1 MSEQSFH
8 ANGLLMTSNMKLST
22 RILLTYLVPCV
33 VFTIAV
39 VAVILQISELQRTM
53 AQTDRATSI
62 VQQGMSLQLHVT
74 ELQRAARGAL
84 LRVEDADPATF
95 VEAKAG
101 VDAALNELGKL
112 VRDPAQIA
120 TLKRLADTAADISEA
135 TRRQFE
141 RVRAGQLEEGLKEFQ
156 TSRSEEAF
164 RNFDRLASQFFDR
177 EQQIEIELKARS
189 AEKVASVVQI
199 ALVCLAIAIVVSIAA
214 GAWLARSTG
223 DNLRRL
229 IAGIASSSAEIATTT
244 HQHEG
249 AMTQQNSA
257 VTETTATIEEMVS
270 TARINAE
277 QAESAAGSANAA
289 LTTTR
294 EGAALVTRNEQ
305 ELQSAEEAMR
315 LMAQQIVGLSEQAG
329 RIGEIARLVGE
340 LAAETNMLA
349 LNAAVEAARAGD
361 QGKGFAVVAAEIR
374 KLADQSKKS
383 AERANV
389 IVNDIQKATN
399 GMVMTAEDGSDKTL
413 AATKTA
419 REATRAF
426 EEVSQLADAVHK
438 NAQEVLLNSKQQAV
452 ALSQID
458 IAMKSIDNGARE
470 ITDGT
475 SQIREGITR
484 LSALAGE
491 VERIL

>member
-1 MSEQSFH
+1 MK
-8 ANGLLMTSNMKLST
+8 SNMKLST

-39 VAVILQISELQRTM
+39 AAVILQITELQRTM
-53 AQTDRATSI
+53 AQTDRAISI
-62 VQQGMSLQLHVT
+62 VQMGMTLQLNVT
-74 ELQRAARGAL
+74 ELQRAARGVL
-84 LRVEDADPATF
+84 LRAEDPDPNAYATSRSRA
-95 VEAKAG
+95 EH
-101 VDAALNELGKL
+101 ALTELNQL
-112 VRDPAQIA
+112 VRDQAQIA
-120 TLKRLADTAADISEA
+120 TLKRLAETMTLIADS
-135 TRRQFE
+135 TRRQIE
-141 RVRAGQLEEGLKEFQ
+141 HVHAGQIDEGLKEFQ
-156 TSRSEEAF
+156 NTKSDELF
-164 RNFDRLASQFFDR
+164 LNFDRLASQFFDR
-177 EQQIEIELKARS
+177 EQQIEIALKARS

-199 ALVCLAIAIVVSIAA
+199 ALACLLIAIVISVAA
-214 GAWLARSTG
+214 GIWLARNTG

-229 IAGIASSSAEIATTT
+229 IIGIASSSAQIATTT

-294 EGAALVTRNEQ
+294 EGAQLVTRSEQ
-305 ELQSAEEAMR
+305 ELQSTEETMR
-315 LMAQQIVGLSEQAG
+315 QIAQQIVGLSEQAG

-383 AERANV
+383 AERANL

-399 GMVMTAEDGSDKTL
+399 GMVMTAEDGSDKTRT
-413 AATKTA
+413 AAESA
-419 REATRAF
+419 RQATQAF
-426 EEVSQLADAVHK
+426 ERVSQLADAVHK

-470 ITDGT
+470 ITAGT
-475 SQIREGITR
+475 TQIREGITR
-484 LSALAGE
+484 LSGLAAD